1 VLIFTVTLGAL
12 VDQVGYQPF
21 FILLGVLDLV
31 GALLLW
37 TLIRKPA

>member
-1 VLIFTVTLGAL
+1 M
-12 VDQVGYQPF
+12 VDRVGYQPF
-21 FILLGVLDLV
+21 FILLGIVDLV